1 MERAVLI
8 TKRSD
13 RFVWAKACIYADYF
27 VIFRPDA
34 DSILQASLLLR
45 NSKKTLFLGTGPRVY
60 IFESPLLD
68 NVRSRQKKFGK
79 MLIFVSVLFRAL
91 QMEAFSAQE
100 DKNPRDQSRFKQ

>member
-8 TKRSD
+8 TKRSV
-13 RFVWAKACIYADYF
+13 RFVWAKACIYADYI

-45 NSKKTLFLGTGPRVY
+45 NSKKTLFLGIGPRDY

-68 NVRSRQKKFGK
+68 NVRSRPTFFGK

-91 QMEAFSAQE
+91 QMKAFSAQE